1 MCSGNVSSPAAA
13 RGNRSNQY
21 FFVNGRFVKSQLLQA
36 ALEQAFKNSLFTA
49 VILHACCI

>member
-1 MCSGNVSSPAAA
+1 
-13 RGNRSNQY
+13 
-21 FFVNGRFVKSQLLQA
+21 LLQA